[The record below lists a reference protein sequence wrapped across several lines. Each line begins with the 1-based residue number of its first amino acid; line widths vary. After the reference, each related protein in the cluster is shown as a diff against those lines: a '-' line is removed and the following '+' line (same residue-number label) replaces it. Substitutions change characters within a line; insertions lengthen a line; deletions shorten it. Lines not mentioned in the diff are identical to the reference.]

1 MPATWDI
8 RVRSR
13 LLTCLLALSLVA
25 GSESATAC
33 MHMSSQSGR
42 SEKESRTAAQ
52 KKINSQ
58 LLYELYRRRGEAE
71 AKGVPPGAT
80 LVKID
85 KEGRAYIDIRGTVSD
100 TLVERVK
107 ALGGIVESSSAEHHT
122 ILARFPILKLEEL
135 AARTDVRFIEPAAEG
150 TTVKHD

>member
-1 MPATWDI
+1 MTISRA
-8 RVRSR
+8 RRRR
-13 LLTCLLALSLVA
+13 LLTCLLAAAVVA
-25 GSESATAC
+25 GPESATAC
-33 MHMSSQSGR
+33 MHMPSQSSR
-42 SEKESRTAAQ
+42 SEKESRTEAQ

-58 LLYELYRRRGEAE
+58 LLYELYKRRGEAE

-85 KEGRAYIDIRGTVSD
+85 KEGRAHIDIRCTVSD
-100 TLVERVK
+100 TLLERVK
-107 ALGGIVESSSAEHHT
+107 ALGGVIESSSAEYHT

-135 AARTDVRFIEPAAEG
+135 AARSDVRFIEPAAEG